1 MPVTV
6 VQTIAD
12 KGDRLKGHLVPTNSY
27 CITHVLT
34 SALLVPF
41 ALLTHCRAKREE
53 CSHTYC
59 DNCRNKKIHSSFI
72 IQFTAPVVGTPKSL
86 HHISNILTVSVTAPS
101 LRDVCET
108 GRRSKSH
115 FVQTALITDS
125 ERHCTKR
132 NTFWN
137 PFLLKKDFFFLHQI
151 CITFF
156 WGVTN
161 IHLQ

>member
-34 SALLVPF
+34 PALLVPF

-53 CSHTYC
+53 CFHTYC

-72 IQFTAPVVGTPKSL
+72 IQFTALVVGTPKSL
-86 HHISNILTVSVTAPS
+86 HHISNILTVSVTGSVSTWRLWNRAAVQITFCPNSFIYWFRAS
-101 LRDVCET
+101 LYKEKYILKPIFT
-108 GRRSKSH
+108 
-115 FVQTALITDS
+115 Q
-125 ERHCTKR
+125 KR
-132 NTFWN
+132 
-137 PFLLKKDFFFLHQI
+137 FFF
-151 CITFF
+151 FF
-156 WGVTN
+156 FYIRFVSHSFGE
-161 IHLQ
+161 